1 MRDEIHKQY
10 QSLKQKYVALVQQAL
25 NEQDSEKQQV
35 LIQQILDTNS
45 LLASEVREYI
55 SSKTSTQPD
64 QEELSELTQEL
75 LRIQEEF
82 MKIQKAKDQKTTLE
96 IILNENQTKLFN
108 MKWKL
113 DIFLILLGFCILY
126 ILFMIFR
133 LSIPTLP
140 SIQTPQLLARPV

>member
-1 MRDEIHKQY
+1 MSDDFHKQY
-10 QSLKQKYVALVQQAL
+10 ETLKQKYVALVQQAL

-35 LIQQILDTNS
+35 LIQQILDTNT

-55 SSKTSTQPD
+55 SSKTTTQPD

-82 MKIQKAKDQKTTLE
+82 MKIQKAKDQKITLE
-96 IILNENQTKLFN
+96 MILNENQTKLFN

-113 DIFLILLGFCILY
+113 NIFLILLGLSILY

-133 LSIPTLP
+133 LSMPTLP